1 MRASDSLSKGEERG
15 TECPDTLLV
24 ENLCCLN
31 AGTSGGYFNA
41 VSITNGKSV
50 LSQNC
55 SGLGFPNLPRDAL
68 SLESLV
74 VSTGVGNDSVLV
86 ESLSGGSLGKDTALD
101 VRDDPLGESCGLY
114 LQLALDP

>member
-1 MRASDSLSKGEERG
+1 MRASDSLGKGEERG
-15 TECPDTLLV
+15 TEGPDTLLV

-50 LSQNC
+50 VSNC
-55 SGLGFPNLPRDAL
+55 SGMGFPNLPRDAL

-114 LQLALDP
+114 LQLAHDP